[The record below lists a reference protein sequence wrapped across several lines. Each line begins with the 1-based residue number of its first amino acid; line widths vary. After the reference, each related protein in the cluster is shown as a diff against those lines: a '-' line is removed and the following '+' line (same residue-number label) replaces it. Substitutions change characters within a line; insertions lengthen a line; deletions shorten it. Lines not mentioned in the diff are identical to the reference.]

1 MSTIDLYSSKMLLPD
16 GAFSFDELGQSSFWQ
31 KEKMKSKEIQQT
43 NPQHP

>member
-1 MSTIDLYSSKMLLPD
+1 MSTIDLYSSKMILPD
-16 GAFSFDELGQSSFWQ
+16 GAFSFDGLGQSSFWQ